1 MEARAVREH
10 FERTEGW
17 SYVDEISGVSTTV
30 VVCQL
35 CGWRDEDADVTV
47 AEARAWRHL
56 QNDHPEKLTE

>member
-1 MEARAVREH
+1 MREH
-10 FERTEGW
+10 FERTDGW
-17 SYVDEISGVSTTV
+17 TNVDEIPGVGTTV